1 MIRLVLNTQNCSKP
15 IISIY
20 KNKKKYIKICMYCI
34 VEYVEDTQTFLSC
47 PTFNSAPRRA
57 RSGPKIASFSLRF
70 PLRPRGPSSSQAS
83 GAQVEQERLM
93 LCSCLFM
100 KNIKVPQRLSH
111 PLLYAL
117 DKVILLSSTWAR
129 HPTPLPWY
137 PESPSATRPSQ
148 SLCLRR
154 VGRQ

>member
-1 MIRLVLNTQNCSKP
+1 
-15 IISIY
+15 
-20 KNKKKYIKICMYCI
+20 MYCI

-100 KNIKVPQRLSH
+100 KNIKVPQRFTH

-137 PESPSATRPSQ
+137 PESPRATRPSQ
-148 SLCLRR
+148 MSMSQTRRAPVMYPMHSLGTLHRTTYTSKR
-154 VGRQ
+154 EQKRTHL